1 MQMRAWMVA
10 VAALGLVAS
19 CNSKNLKSGYC
30 NTNADCKSPGTTC
43 DTRDGGGS
51 FMCLPTDGGTGGA
64 GGKSDGGAGKGGSGG
79 AGGGGGHPFRCDASM
94 QCSERDDGAAPV
106 CELDAASCVG
116 CVSDGDCTTDATKPI
131 CGSGHTCEPCVI
143 GAINQCAG
151 HTGKTV
157 CLTSGLCAE
166 CATNADCKT
175 ATSPICGS
183 TNQCHAC
190 QSDSDCTGAPSVCM
204 TDGHCA
210 TTTET
215 IYVQNTTT
223 GPTVC
228 SDTAAGAGTSAQPFC
243 SMQPVPAA
251 LTSTLDLVV
260 VRGTVFAGTSIF
272 MGQGAPVTS
281 IVGQQ
286 SAFIASAA
294 SPGFSMQS
302 GSVYIRGIM
311 FSPSASI
318 GISATGGML
327 HLDTVTVDSCKGG
340 GIFLNGAAFEIDN
353 TTVTNNGPG
362 QQGATTFWGG
372 ILVNMLP
379 SSGPAKLNHVT
390 IENNKQI
397 GLTCID
403 AITGMDV
410 FASGNDGGVQISGT
424 CGISAC
430 PDAGATCGA
439 QP

>member
-1 MQMRAWMVA
+1 MNATRILTVVLGA
-10 VAALGLVAS
+10 VLVLGGA
-19 CNSKNLKSGYC
+19 CKNSKYC
-30 NTNADCKSPGTTC
+30 DDVTNPCPPAMTCNFTTHAC
-43 DTRDGGGS
+43 MS
-51 FMCLPTDGGTGGA
+51 
-64 GGKSDGGAGKGGSGG
+64 GSGG
-79 AGGGGGHPFRCDASM
+79 AGGTGGKTDGGAGGKTDGGNGGGGSGGHPFRCDASA
-94 QCSERDDGAAPV
+94 QCSERNDGAAPI

-116 CVSDGDCTTDATKPI
+116 CLTDTDCTDSTKPI
-131 CGSGHTCEPCVI
+131 CGSGHTCGPCVI
-143 GAINQCAG
+143 SATNQCAN
-151 HTGKTV
+151 HIGKTV
-157 CLTSGLCAE
+157 CLTSGSCAE

-175 ATSPICGS
+175 PTLPICGS
-183 TNQCHAC
+183 DNKCHAC
-190 QSDSDCTGAPSVCM
+190 QADSDCTAAPSVCM

-223 GPTVC
+223 GATVC

-260 VRGTVFAGTSIF
+260 VRGTVSAGTSVF
-272 MGQGAPVTS
+272 AGQGAPVTS

-294 SPGFSMQS
+294 SPGFSLQS
-302 GSVYIRGIM
+302 GSVYIRGIT

-353 TTVTNNGPG
+353 TTVTTNGPG
-362 QQGATTFWGG
+362 QQGATPWGG

-379 SSGPAKLNHVT
+379 ASGPAKLNRVT

-397 GLTCID
+397 GLTCVG
-403 AITGMDV
+403 AITGLDV
-410 FASGNDGGVQISGT
+410 FASGNSGGVQISST
-424 CGISAC
+424 CGVSGC

-439 QP
+439 QM